1 MRSSGI
7 GKHGKRKRHVL
18 PEPGRYRA
26 AMKVYDFLHEH
37 ERDLIDQGLAS
48 NIDFEFSDYAVS
60 PYQAALYKMK
70 GPSGHGPFKRT
81 QQDGTIKKELK
92 RWFVRRALKPHAS
105 GGCKMRDK
113 GRRHRIGEDLTE
125 EDWLE
130 LKEFHVAARFRYRD
144 DVGNERRHPDLSHM
158 LQTLLQQEQ
167 TARVQARIA
176 RLQELQ
182 IKARTKSLNTLTERV
197 AERFPNLRRKT
208 ELWKPQRHHRDA
220 QISTKRMDAQL
231 PMVEYN
237 YSGHTAVQKGEVVPP
252 REYHI
257 IKTRSE
263 LSATQQMVSNKRWEF
278 KKLFYT
284 ADAMHITV
292 NLDGCSVFG
301 KGNLKY
307 QSHSVFYDVRLRHHL
322 AHTFCRATQSA

>member
-1 MRSSGI
+1 MLPQGFVTATMWATSAAIQICRTCCRHCCSKSRQREC
-7 GKHGKRKRHVL
+7 KR
-18 PEPGRYRA
+18 A
-26 AMKVYDFLHEH
+26 
-37 ERDLIDQGLAS
+37 
-48 NIDFEFSDYAVS
+48 
-60 PYQAALYKMK
+60 
-70 GPSGHGPFKRT
+70 
-81 QQDGTIKKELK
+81 
-92 RWFVRRALKPHAS
+92 
-105 GGCKMRDK
+105 
-113 GRRHRIGEDLTE
+113 
-125 EDWLE
+125 
-130 LKEFHVAARFRYRD
+130 
-144 DVGNERRHPDLSHM
+144 
-158 LQTLLQQEQ
+158 
-167 TARVQARIA
+167 
-176 RLQELQ
+176 LQELQ

-263 LSATQQMVSNKRWEF
+263 LSATQQMVLNKRWEF